1 MSFPPTAV
9 GALMV
14 AASALLFAGKGTLIK
29 YLYTLGAG
37 VEEVMLLRMLF
48 ALPVYLWVVLRHRA
62 APAQRPTRRQWLG
75 VIGAGLCGYYVAS
88 YLDMIG
94 LQYISV
100 GLERVIVYTYP
111 AFVVLLGAVLL
122 QRRLSRAVPG
132 WIALSWVGLFLVF
145 WSDLQHMPSVSAGD
159 LVTGSLLVLFS
170 SFSYAFYVV
179 GAERYIAVMSSALFT
194 AVAALAATA
203 AMLLHYLA
211 FESLADLFTLPAP
224 VYAWCLLLGLLF
236 TVAPA
241 LLLSAGIRRIGAAK
255 AGGIGMVGPLGTLV
269 IAAMVLSE
277 PITLL
282 QVAGLV
288 VVMVAIHRL
297 HRA

>member
-1 MSFPPTAV
+1 
-9 GALMV
+9 MV

-29 YLYTLGAG
+29 YLYTLGAA
-37 VEEVMLLRMLF
+37 VEEVMVLRMLF

-62 APAQRPTRRQWLG
+62 APVQRPTRRQWLG
-75 VIGAGLCGYYVAS
+75 VIGAGLCGYYLAS
-88 YLDMIG
+88 YLDMLG

-111 AFVVLLGAVLL
+111 AFVVMLAALLWR
-122 QRRLSRAVPG
+122 RRLSPAVPG
-132 WIALSWVGLFLVF
+132 WIALSWAGLFLVF
-145 WSDLQHMPSVSAGD
+145 WSDLQYMPSVSASD
-159 LVTGSLLVLFS
+159 IVTGSLLVLLS
-170 SFSYAFYVV
+170 SVSYAFYVV
-179 GAERYIAVMSSALFT
+179 GAERYIAVMSSAMYT

-203 AMLLHYLA
+203 AMLMHYLIL
-211 FESLADLFTLPAP
+211 ESPASLLALAPP
-224 VYAWCLLLGLLF
+224 VYAWCLLLALLF

-241 LLLSAGIRRIGAAK
+241 LLLSAGIRRIGSAK

-269 IAAMVLSE
+269 IAALVLDE
-277 PITLL
+277 PVTLL

-288 VVMVAIHRL
+288 IVMVAIHRL